1 MERKVSFQV
10 EEAVEVPEWTKNYP
24 EHKFS
29 VFKTCFLSTRPNSHH
44 LDIDDATLRKYAS
57 TILGGFLVAKIQN
70 GDSMSHE
77 EDEQVY
83 GVFPRD
89 QKIEFVEE
97 DGFTKAYAYAVVSK
111 IYGKDFN
118 AIFEGDNLRNSSVEM
133 TVITED
139 DADEGKVISF
149 DLMGLCCLGHRI
161 NGSCPDADITMVRF
175 SEEEA
180 NAYFSENSILSD
192 LEKFVEN
199 RKKSMAEKYVS
210 HPVDTSKD
218 AIYEG
223 EWDGNKAKQDLVKEK
238 NYKTLAPKVCLRL
251 EPGWEDREVTKLG
264 YPVMGLYDGEWRY
277 SVKALASAQGYAEK
291 ENETEVLKKI
301 KAIKKKLGLD
311 DSDGKEETKMSK
323 EIEFAAVDIGDMWGC
338 LWHEIDNTRHW
349 EYSIVGIYE
358 EDNKKFAVLRDRDG
372 KLYRLDFSMTEDG
385 MTVAEEVVE
394 VKQEFIVTENIKQFA
409 EPENVAD
416 YRFAEKDDKDD
427 DDETHDEDDKH
438 DTEEHEDFEAKCAQL
453 TKDIEERDNIIMQ
466 KDEELKQCQTELAEL
481 REYKRC
487 MEASQLACKVEA
499 ALSEI
504 KGFASES
511 QIDAFREEGKNCT
524 LENIDAFVNK
534 VKATCFDATK
544 GNLSKSDDGM
554 FKFSIPVV
562 TEKKSESVWDRL

>member
-1 MERKVSFQV
+1 MQ
-10 EEAVEVPEWTKNYP
+10 EALPSWLEGYSDD
-24 EHKFS
+24 KFT
-29 VFKTCFLSTRPNSHH
+29 VFKTCFLSTQKNSHN
-44 LDIDDATLRKYAS
+44 LDISETVLRRDAS
-57 TILGGFLVAKIQN
+57 TILGDFLVARIVGN
-70 GDSMSHE
+70 DAESHHSLE
-77 EDEQVY
+77 RPY
-83 GVFPRD
+83 GYFPKD
-89 QKIEFVEE
+89 QKIEFEKTDEGIV
-97 DGFTKAYAYAVVSK
+97 KAWAYCVISK
-111 IYGKDFN
+111 QYSKEFNDIFDFKN
-118 AIFEGDNLRNSSVEM
+118 FRNTSVEM
-133 TVITED
+133 EVQVVDGEE
-139 DADEGKVISF
+139 EGEVESF
-149 DLMGLCCLGHRI
+149 NIYGLTCLGTTV
-161 NGSCPDADITMVRF
+161 NGSCPDAMMTMVRF
-175 SEEEA
+175 SKDEA
-180 NAYFSENSILSD
+180 ESFFTESAILSD
-192 LEKFVEN
+192 LEKFVES

-210 HPVDTSKD
+210 HPINTSKD

-277 SVKALASAQGYAEK
+277 SAKALASAQGYAEK

-311 DSDGKEETKMSK
+311 DSDGKEETKM
-323 EIEFAAVDIGDMWGC
+323 
-338 LWHEIDNTRHW
+338 
-349 EYSIVGIYE
+349 
-358 EDNKKFAVLRDRDG
+358 
-372 KLYRLDFSMTEDG
+372 
-385 MTVAEEVVE
+385 
-394 VKQEFIVTENIKQFA
+394 
-409 EPENVAD
+409 
-416 YRFAEKDDKDD
+416 AEKDTEKVDMEEETKVDETKETEMEETVVKAEECPCEKDD
-427 DDETHDEDDKH
+427 EHDD
-438 DTEEHEDFEAKCAQL
+438 EEHEDFEAKCAQL

-466 KDEELKQCQTELAEL
+466 KDEELKQYQTELAEL

-524 LENIDAFVNK
+524 LDTIDAFVNK